1 MLSDLL
7 WRISI
12 PFLHLIQFF
21 DRRIPRHRGLKIKI
35 YKLTNCRQ
43 LSETSKVSV
52 TAWCSNAGAY
62 DDTGSQWN
70 GKIENAGKS
79 APRCTVKLYLP
90 RKCDKFHINLMV
102 IPNPEA
108 EVVYCMAK
116 EINLE
121 NLDAGIHYIEI
132 FMSDI
137 IEKVE
142 GDGCHGVRSTR
153 S

>member
-21 DRRIPRHRGLKIKI
+21 DKKIPRYRGMKFKI

-43 LSETSKVSV
+43 LTETGKVSV
-52 TAWCSNAGAY
+52 TAWCSGAGAY

-70 GKIENAGKS
+70 GKIEDDGKS

-90 RKCDKFHINLMV
+90 RKCDRFHVRLLV
-102 IPNPEA
+102 TPNPDA
-108 EVVYCMAK
+108 EIVYSIAK
-116 EINLE
+116 ETHFE

-132 FMSDI
+132 FMSDVLG
-137 IEKVE
+137 KVGKE
-142 GDGCHGVRSTR
+142 R
-153 S
+153 